1 MGLNGFTEWLFSAL
15 LSWMQIIY
23 NWFWSMLATGGQN
36 EFMPWFS
43 DNWLTIVGVL
53 LIAGL
58 VVDYTIYLMR
68 WQPYHVWLTT
78 LRRARGYVSRPFV
91 KEQPRLKY
99 AGYRRVLEGYEGQRD
114 ERRNGRSAPL
124 DARPPQREADAPA
137 QVYEAAQVY
146 EPSQHIQVEQ
156 QHGQYAGRTAVQ
168 PLEPDARADGEYAA
182 GQRADGPR
190 SDAQYMAG
198 RYADG
203 QGPDAQY
210 AAGRYADGQGP
221 DVQYAA
227 GRYADGQG
235 PDALY
240 AAGRYSDGPSSDT
253 QYMAGQYAN
262 GQGPD
267 AQYVAGQYADGQYA
281 DGRHADEAYPAG
293 QYSTDRITA
302 DQYAGSQ
309 YPADPQPLVADSTA
323 FDGDSPTYGQP
334 APQQPALDAEGYEP
348 EHIIAPED
356 SAQLASLAQEPPQAD
371 ESQAEEPLFG
381 EPPQFVRSERDMP
394 MYGVYTGR
402 GPQFM
407 PIGIG
412 ENRPAQMEL
421 PEMPVFEETV
431 APPPTAQPEM
441 QQAQAPAQSA
451 AQHQPQSMGK
461 PEAQRQPQST
471 DKPAAQEPA
480 RPARHTGAHQ
490 AASGTRP
497 APASD
502 MPVRRTVEGY
512 ESRSRRRKARVAEQQ
527 SAQQVQ
533 ATQPAQQRPIQATQ
547 PAQQR
552 PVQATQPAQQRPV
565 QATQP
570 TQQRPVQATQPTQQR
585 PVQYA
590 PHTIAVQPDTHA
602 PQPAP
607 QPAPRTIAVRKAG
620 ITRDI
625 EYDDE

>member
-182 GQRADGPR
+182 EQRADDQR

-203 QGPDAQY
+203 QDPDAQY

-235 PDALY
+235 PDAQY
-240 AAGRYSDGPSSDT
+240 AAVRYAD
-253 QYMAGQYAN
+253 

-293 QYSTDRITA
+293 QYSPDRITA
-302 DQYAGSQ
+302 DQYTGSQ

-323 FDGDSPTYGQP
+323 FGGDSPAYGQP

-490 AASGTRP
+490 AASGTRLS
-497 APASD
+497 PASD

-512 ESRSRRRKARVAEQQ
+512 ESRSRRRKARVVEQQ
-527 SAQQVQ
+527 STQQVQATQPAQQRPVQ

-552 PVQATQPAQQRPV
+552 PVQATQPTQQRPVQASQLAQQRPV

-570 TQQRPVQATQPTQQR
+570 AQQR

>member
-182 GQRADGPR
+182 GQRADSPR

-198 RYADG
+198 RYAEG

-210 AAGRYADGQGP
+210 AAGRY
-221 DVQYAA
+221 
-227 GRYADGQG
+227 
-235 PDALY
+235 
-240 AAGRYSDGPSSDT
+240 SDGLRSDA

-309 YPADPQPLVADSTA
+309 YPADPQPLAADSTA

-533 ATQPAQQRPIQATQ
+533 ATQPAQQRP
-547 PAQQR
+547 
-552 PVQATQPAQQRPV
+552 V

>member
-182 GQRADGPR
+182 GQRADSPR

-198 RYADG
+198 RYAEG

-210 AAGRYADGQGP
+210 AAGRY
-221 DVQYAA
+221 
-227 GRYADGQG
+227 
-235 PDALY
+235 
-240 AAGRYSDGPSSDT
+240 SDGLRSDA

-309 YPADPQPLVADSTA
+309 YPADPQPLAADSTA

-533 ATQPAQQRPIQATQ
+533 ATQPAQQRP
-547 PAQQR
+547 
-552 PVQATQPAQQRPV
+552 VQATQPAQQRPV

>member
-182 GQRADGPR
+182 GQRADSPR

-198 RYADG
+198 RYAEG

-210 AAGRYADGQGP
+210 AAGRY
-221 DVQYAA
+221 
-227 GRYADGQG
+227 
-235 PDALY
+235 
-240 AAGRYSDGPSSDT
+240 SDGLRSDA

-309 YPADPQPLVADSTA
+309 YPADPQPLAADSTA

>member
-182 GQRADGPR
+182 GQRADSPR

-198 RYADG
+198 RYAEG

-210 AAGRYADGQGP
+210 AAGRY
-221 DVQYAA
+221 
-227 GRYADGQG
+227 
-235 PDALY
+235 
-240 AAGRYSDGPSSDT
+240 SDGLRSDA

-309 YPADPQPLVADSTA
+309 YPADPQPLAADSTA

-461 PEAQRQPQST
+461 PEAQRQPQSMGKPEAQRQPQST

-527 SAQQVQ
+527 SAQQV
-533 ATQPAQQRPIQATQ
+533 QATQ